1 MKAAYDQGC
10 EDTRRAILAAATA
23 PITETLRVGDTVEA
37 EVIPAPTTPPKP
49 PTTGK
54 APRGTVPRVL
64 KRMLTDHPGK
74 TIVEYE
80 AMIADYDSRIAA
92 KSIGNELR
100 RMEGIRYRRNTDGQ
114 WFLIVGNEEAA
125 GTANNET
132 PAASD
137 RTNQGQIEWNRLS

>member
-1 MKAAYDQGC
+1 
-10 EDTRRAILAAATA
+10 
-23 PITETLRVGDTVEA
+23 
-37 EVIPAPTTPPKP
+37 
-49 PTTGK
+49 
-54 APRGTVPRVL
+54 
-64 KRMLTDHPGK
+64 MLTDHPGK